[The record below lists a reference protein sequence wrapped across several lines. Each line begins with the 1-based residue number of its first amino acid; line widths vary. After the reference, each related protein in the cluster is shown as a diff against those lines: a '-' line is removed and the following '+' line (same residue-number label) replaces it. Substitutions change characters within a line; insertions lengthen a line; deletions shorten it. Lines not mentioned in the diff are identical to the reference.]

1 MLRTWRSHLQKSKV
15 CKVKTTHALLRFVYE
30 MSEQQFNFLLFVSR
44 QMRSRLYPK
53 YTLPTEL
60 KEIAMRVSHCQT
72 RYQFI
77 DIVEDQSEELI
88 HFINFVHNIALN
100 SKDVSSWPV
109 TQNESLTFA
118 SPEQGDDS
126 METDEPEEPE
136 ESQPSPPRRLS
147 ERPPTPKTPDIRSA
161 LPTVAALHS
170 FVI

>member
-1 MLRTWRSHLQKSKV
+1 MLRTWRTHLQKTKP
-15 CKVKTTHALLRFVYE
+15 CKVKTTHALLRFIYDL
-30 MSEQQFNFLLFVSR
+30 SEPHFNLLLFVAR
-44 QMRSRLYPK
+44 RMQSRLFPK
-53 YTLPTEL
+53 YTIPTEL
-60 KEIAMRVSHCQT
+60 GDIAKRVSHCQT

-88 HFINFVHNIALN
+88 DLLNFVHHIAVN

-109 TQNESLTFA
+109 TQNESLNFA
-118 SPEQGDDS
+118 PPDRVDDS

-136 ESQPSPPRRLS
+136 ESVRSPPRRPS
-147 ERPPTPKTPDIRSA
+147 ERPPTPAKHHTRSD